1 MRAARLDEV
10 LRAAGCLKTLPDAS
24 QPGQA
29 AQWITDCHF
38 ADKYR
43 KRLGKNHA
51 EWGNGSLLARVGPTC
66 ILGQTDLGDPDYLQA
81 VITILSALLAWQT
94 NPLRR

>member
-10 LRAAGCLKTLPDAS
+10 LRVAGCLKTLPLVT
-24 QPGQA
+24 QPAQA

-66 ILGQTDLGDPDYLQA
+66 ISDQANLGDHDFLQA
-81 VITILSALLAWQT
+81 LITILSALRTWQT
-94 NPLRR
+94 NPSRR